1 MYNTIPGYP
10 WKPGDCGAVCPDYRA
25 WSETIG
31 QYRWEHADLQSE
43 TRWVLMYNT
52 IPGYPWKPG
61 DCGAVCPDYRAW
73 SETIGQ
79 YRWEHADGSPRTY
92 YPLEWQWQRVYDAV
106 TQTADLYFMHRNIED
121 VLFFTDEFLARVP
134 LAWEKFKTELEL
146 LSGTLDGTN
155 IDPEIFTSGYD
166 REFTRTQTQSSTV
179 HDTSTGNIQF
189 GERIDSE
196 DSTDSADRDGK
207 ARDIQYQQGVQ
218 AYDGSFPDI
227 GSGGN
232 DFASGM
238 VDHVE
243 TENQTAQRNGKA
255 RDIQYQ
261 QGVQAYDGSFPD
273 IGSGGNDFASG
284 MVDHVETENQTAQRN
299 TTAVTGAQT
308 NKQQVDGTTAGEQ
321 EIGETEREKVR
332 RINYYDNLAF
342 LRDRIDRLDQIKPFY
357 SYFLDLFT
365 GTESMQK
372 AW

>member
-1 MYNTIPGYP
+1 
-10 WKPGDCGAVCPDYRA
+10 
-25 WSETIG
+25 
-31 QYRWEHADLQSE
+31 
-43 TRWVLMYNT
+43 MYNT

-155 IDPEIFTSGYD
+155 IDPEIFTAGYD

-196 DSTDSADRDGK
+196 DSTDSADRD
-207 ARDIQYQQGVQ
+207 
-218 AYDGSFPDI
+218 
-227 GSGGN
+227 
-232 DFASGM
+232 
-238 VDHVE
+238 
-243 TENQTAQRNGKA
+243 GKA